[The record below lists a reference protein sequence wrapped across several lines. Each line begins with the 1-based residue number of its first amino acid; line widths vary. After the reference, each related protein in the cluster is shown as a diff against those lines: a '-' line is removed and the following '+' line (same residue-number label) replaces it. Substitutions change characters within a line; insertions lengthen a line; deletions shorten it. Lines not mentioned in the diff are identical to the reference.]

1 MNRRELLKS
10 SGLFVGYAIS
20 SATLTSLFISCQAEA
35 KLNLDWKPVFLSKEQ
50 ANMLAEIT
58 ETILP
63 KTKTPGAKEL
73 AVPQFIDKMLKE
85 VSGKADQTD
94 FVVGLAQMDKD
105 CTNQYGKSFVEC
117 TPEDRIAFLLTMDE
131 AAGKFPPSVW
141 GITLAPPS
149 PVAFFR
155 KLKSLTL
162 FGYYTSEEVGK
173 NILSYDPVPGDYIAC
188 LPLKEVGNAW
198 NE

>member
-10 SGLFVGYAIS
+10 SGLFVGYAVS

-35 KLNLDWKPVFLSKEQ
+35 KVNLDWNPVFLSKNQ
-50 ANMLAEIT
+50 ANTLAEIT

-85 VSGKADQTD
+85 VSGKTDQIN
-94 FVVGLAQMDKD
+94 FVAGLTQIDKD
-105 CTNQYGKSFVEC
+105 CTNKYGKTFVEC
-117 TPEDRIAFLLTMDE
+117 TPEDRTAFLLALDE
-131 AAGKFPPSVW
+131 VAGKFPPSVW

-155 KLKSLTL
+155 QLKSLTL

-173 NILSYDPVPGDYIAC
+173 NILSYDPVPGDFIAC
-188 LPLKEVGNAW
+188 MPLKEVGNAW